1 MDLIAKKNIALLE
14 SQLVS
19 TPPQGKIESEI
30 ENQKIKDIVTVIME
44 DGLDYIV
51 SEKINPVGVEELDD
65 IIEDFTNAF
74 YRMTQYLKNHGFV
87 EIHGYQ
93 VSKKTNI

>member
-51 SEKINPVGVEELDD
+51 S
-65 IIEDFTNAF
+65 
-74 YRMTQYLKNHGFV
+74 
-87 EIHGYQ
+87 
-93 VSKKTNI
+93 